1 MMKKIVILASGTR
14 GDVQPYLALGL
25 GLQAAGYRVG
35 VATHAAFRPLVEGR
49 GLPFLPVDGNPSE
62 LMAAPG
68 GQSALTFDG
77 SWLRS
82 IRGSLSFLR
91 AARPLY
97 HRMLESA
104 WQACQGA
111 DALVIGLATTWGAH
125 IAEALDIPCLW
136 CFLQPFSRTRLYPSA
151 LLPARFSLGGAYNA
165 LTHRL
170 VEQAMWLP
178 WRSEINRWR
187 KSALHLPELSLASPY
202 AQLYTDPASVLYA
215 FSQHVAPAAVDWPSH
230 HRVTGYWFLDET
242 PGWIPPAELVHFVE
256 TGAPPVYIGFGS
268 PGTRHPLRML
278 DTICQ
283 ALDMAGLRAVLALL
297 PDMLAG
303 RTLSDTLF
311 PAVDIPHAWLFPRLS
326 AVVHHGGAGTTAA
339 GLRAGLP
346 AIITPLAVDQFFW
359 GERLSALGV
368 APLPLP
374 QRRLTAEKLG
384 AALQQVISDAAMQA
398 RARALGGTIRLEDGV
413 GVAVEIIQAQL

>member
-1 MMKKIVILASGTR
+1 MKKKIVILASGTR

-49 GLPFLPVDGNPSE
+49 GLPFLPVDGNPSD

-82 IRGSLSFLR
+82 IRGSLSFLQ

-97 HRMLESA
+97 PRMLESA
-104 WQACQGA
+104 WLACQGA

-187 KSALHLPELSLASPY
+187 KDTLRLPALSPGSPY
-202 AQLYTDPASVLYA
+202 SHLYSGPDTVLYA
-215 FSQHVAPAAVDWPSH
+215 FSPRVAPAPVDWPAC
-230 HRVTGYWFLDET
+230 HRVTGYWFLDEL
-242 PGWIPPAELVHFVE
+242 PGWTPPPELVHFFE

-268 PGTRHPLRML
+268 PGTRQPLRML

-283 ALDMAGLRAVLALL
+283 ALDMAGLRAVLAFPPEMLVGRAL
-297 PDMLAG
+297 PD
-303 RTLSDTLF
+303 TIF

-346 AIITPLAVDQFFW
+346 AILTPLAVDQFFW
-359 GERLSALGV
+359 GERLTALGV
-368 APLPLP
+368 APPPIP
-374 QRRLTAEKLG
+374 QRLLTAKKLG
-384 AALQQVISDAAMQA
+384 LALQQVVSDTAMHA
-398 RARALGGTIRLEDGV
+398 RARVLGGAIRLEDGV
-413 GVAVEIIQAQL
+413 GVAVEIIHAQL